1 MRNHT
6 NSEHIDRLRTF
17 TGVNCQKVR
26 MFCSETESGVSKALF
41 HPEIASSSILTLIR
55 LGGIL
60 ATVREGNS
68 G

>member
-1 MRNHT
+1 
-6 NSEHIDRLRTF
+6 
-17 TGVNCQKVR
+17 